1 MTAAPVVKVSERDV
15 PADRRR
21 GGEVRVLLSPRT
33 VGSTSGFGG
42 TLVLDPQE
50 YVCEHT
56 HPYSEEFVYV
66 VSGAVVLRIG
76 DQEVE
81 MAAGD
86 AAVVPVGERHR
97 IRNPGPGPARAV
109 FHLGPLAPRPEL
121 GHVDLEELPAPGTG
135 PASRVGGAR

>member
-1 MTAAPVVKVSERDV
+1 MATVPVVRVSEGDI

-21 GGEVRVLLSPRT
+21 GGEVRVLLSPKT

-42 TLVLDPQE
+42 TLTLGPGE

-56 HPYSEEFVYV
+56 HPHSEEFVYV
-66 VSGAVVLRIG
+66 VQGAVVMRVG
-76 DQEVE
+76 SREVE
-81 MAAGD
+81 LAAGD
-86 AAVVPVGERHR
+86 ALVVPIGERHR
-97 IRNPGPGPARAV
+97 IRNDGAETARAV

-121 GHVDLEELPAPGTG
+121 GHVDLEQLPVPAEG